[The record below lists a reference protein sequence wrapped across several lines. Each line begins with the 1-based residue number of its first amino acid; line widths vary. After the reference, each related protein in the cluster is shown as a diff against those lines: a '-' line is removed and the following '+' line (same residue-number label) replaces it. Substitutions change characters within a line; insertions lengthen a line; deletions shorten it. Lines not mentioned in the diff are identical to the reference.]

1 MMIQIAATALCVL
14 VMAAAA
20 VFWGYCCKLGAGKI
34 HFSKAELALFGVFS
48 FVGLC
53 FFLYIIRQNHYIYF
67 WDFSGYWER
76 SYTTMESLYA
86 QPWQTLKDVY
96 RSVLNDEYNQLL
108 SLLIALPLKLFGYTF
123 VRYTVINYLFYLVP
137 VWFVLLCT
145 VKKAAQCSGLD
156 TGENPLLPTAVILV
170 ELLTFSG
177 FYVAIFR
184 GYIDIA
190 CLLPASVA
198 ILLFVDYDP
207 CTFRRNS
214 WVRDAALSINLL
226 LAFLFRRYFAYFI
239 VGYMAAWVCYALYR
253 VAATPGKK
261 QREGAAL
268 AAAGH
273 LLVIGGVAGTIM
285 LVFFR
290 KLLFHVLAT
299 DYAGQYAAYDAPL
312 TEKVQDVLGSLGG
325 IYFAIALAGI
335 VLSLVFRRGRKILL
349 FLTVA
354 ILVSAGMFFRVQN
367 MGCHHVYIIAVS
379 LFVMVSVAI
388 WEMAV
393 LVKEHAKTVSVGISV
408 LAGVLCFLY
417 GFFPFCRPALAPV
430 SDWFVSAYAPLQRN
444 DIPVLQ
450 DLAAYL
456 NEISVGQDRTV
467 YTLASGSILNNSILY
482 CMDMPDRAPAV
493 QNLLST
499 ADVDLRDGFPL
510 DFLRA
515 DIVVTTD
522 PVDLH
527 LQEGTQEVVRY
538 LAEQIMDSIS
548 PVGRHFEQLD
558 QTYTLDQGVRVLIFR
573 KVSDFE
579 QSDLESLDAYFD
591 ARYPDQK
598 EMFHDRILGS

>member
-1 MMIQIAATALCVL
+1 MCSGDGNSSRFLGMLLQIGRKGNTLFQSRTGFVWCVFICGPVL
-14 VMAAAA
+14 
-20 VFWGYCCKLGAGKI
+20 
-34 HFSKAELALFGVFS
+34 
-48 FVGLC
+48 

-67 WDFSGYWER
+67 WDYSGYWER

-86 QPWQTLKDVY
+86 QPLQTLKDVY
-96 RSVLNDEYNQLL
+96 NSVLNDEYNQLL
-108 SLLIALPLKLFGYTF
+108 PLLIALPLKIFGYTF
-123 VRYTVINYLFYLVP
+123 VRYTVINYVFYLVP

-145 VKKAAQCSGLD
+145 VKKVAQCSGLD
-156 TGENPLLPTAVILV
+156 TGKKTLLPTVVILV

-207 CTFRRNS
+207 CTFHRKS
-214 WVRDAALSINLL
+214 WMRDAVLSINLL
-226 LAFLFRRYFAYFI
+226 LTFLFRRYFAYFI

-253 VAATPGKK
+253 VATTPGKK
-261 QREGAAL
+261 QKEGAAL

-285 LVFFR
+285 LIFFR
-290 KLLFHVLAT
+290 KLLLHVLAT

-312 TEKVQDVLGSLGG
+312 TEKIQNMLGSLGG
-325 IYFAIALAGI
+325 VYFAIALVGI
-335 VLSLVFRRGRKILL
+335 VLSLVFRRARKILL

-354 ILVSAGMFFRVQN
+354 IVVSAGMFFRVQN

-379 LFVMVSVAI
+379 LFVMVSVTI
-388 WEMAV
+388 WELAV
-393 LVKEHAKTVSVGISV
+393 LVKGHAKTVSVGVSV
-408 LAGVLCFLY
+408 LVSVLCFLY

-430 SDWFVSAYAPLQRN
+430 SSWFVWAYTPLQRD

-456 NEISVGQDRTV
+456 NELSADQDRKI
-467 YTLASGSILNNSILY
+467 YTLASGTTLNNSILY

-522 PVDLH
+522 PVELH

-538 LAEQIMDSIS
+538 LAEQIMDPTS

-558 QTYTLDQGVRVLIFR
+558 QTYTLDYGVRVLIFR
-573 KVSDFE
+573 KVSEFE
-579 QSDLESLDAYFD
+579 RSDLESLDAYYD

-598 EMFHDRILGS
+598 EMFHDRILGE